1 MENNTVKKKNNDFV
15 DKNITKPTKKI
26 YKNDCWSLINLF
38 QKMKMFKKGSYA
50 NNRNNRGER
59 KKKRTDENLLLWKKK
74 KMNYLINHVEELENA
89 WISW

>member
-1 MENNTVKKKNNDFV
+1 MENNTVKKKKNDFV

-26 YKNDCWSLINLF
+26 YKNDCWGLINIF

-59 KKKRTDENLLLWKKK
+59 KKNRTDETYCYEKKK
-74 KMNYLINHVEELENA
+74 RRI
-89 WISW
+89 I